1 MMESHSGVITGVSVS
16 HDQATVDEIAAAG
29 ATDQQ
34 TEVSAL
40 IARDDV
46 SEAFALQTC
55 NRAEAYVV
63 TDDPATGRA
72 AFEGFA
78 PDVRDEA
85 VVVMAHEESLRHLM
99 RVAAGLESLVLGEDQ
114 ILGQVRSAYE
124 DARGA
129 GGIGPMLEGGV
140 TKAIH
145 VGERARTET
154 KLNEGVV
161 SLGSAAAEV
170 AERERTLAG
179 TTVLVVGAGEMGRL
193 AARAFDNRPIDR
205 LLVVNRTLDRA
216 EHVVETLST
225 AATARSLS
233 ALSAAVRAAD
243 VVVSTTASERPLID
257 SQTVAD
263 AGETVL
269 VDLAQPRDVSPSA
282 ATLSSTTVHDLDTL
296 ETVTE
301 RTRRQ
306 RREAAEAVE
315 AIIDREFERL
325 LDQYK
330 RNRADEV
337 VATMYEGADAVKEAE
352 LQQALSQLEAAGD
365 LTDEQRVVVESMAD
379 ALVNKLLAAPT
390 KSLRDAASEDDWTTI
405 HTALQLFDP
414 TFDGSADGLLA
425 EPHGPR
431 EGSEESDPTE
441 DVPTGALD
449 DD

>member
-16 HDQATVDEIAAAG
+16 HDSATVDEIAAAG
-29 ATDQQ
+29 AADQE

-40 IARDDV
+40 VARDEV
-46 SEAFALQTC
+46 AEAFALQTC

-63 TDDPATGRA
+63 TNDPATGRA
-72 AFEGFA
+72 ALDGFA

-85 VVVMAHEESLRHLM
+85 VVVMGHEESLRHLM

-129 GGIGPMLEGGV
+129 GGIGPILEGGV

-145 VGERARTET
+145 VGERARNET

-170 AERERTLAG
+170 AARERSLSD
-179 TTVLVVGAGEMGRL
+179 TTVLVVGAGEMGTL
-193 AARAFDNRPIDR
+193 AARAFGDRPIDS
-205 LLVVNRTLDRA
+205 LLVANRTPDHA
-216 EHVVETLST
+216 EHI
-225 AATARSLS
+225 ATTVSAEISVHSLS
-233 ALSAAVRAAD
+233 ALPTAVREAD
-243 VVVSTTASERPLID
+243 VVVSTTASDSPLID
-257 SQTVAD
+257 REMLSD

-269 VDLAQPRDVSPSA
+269 VDLAQPRDVSPA
-282 ATLSSTTVHDLDTL
+282 ASTLSSTTIHDLDTL

-301 RTRRQ
+301 QTRRQ
-306 RREAAEAVE
+306 RREAADAVE
-315 AIIDREFERL
+315 SIIDRELERL
-325 LDQYK
+325 LEQYK

-337 VATMYEGADAVKEAE
+337 IATMYEGADAVKEAE
-352 LQQALSQLEAAGD
+352 LQQALSQLEAVES
-365 LTDEQRVVVESMAD
+365 LTDEQRVIVESLAD
-379 ALVNKLLAAPT
+379 SLVNKLLAAPT
-390 KSLRDAASEDDWTTI
+390 KSLRDAASDDDWTTI

-414 TFDGSADGLLA
+414 TFDGGPEEL
-425 EPHGPR
+425 PIGPGGPR
-431 EGSEESDPTE
+431 DGTEETSE
-441 DVPTGALD
+441 DVSTSLLD